1 MRGQQRQHDHDD
13 NVAATARERIVEI
26 GAILA
31 RGLVR
36 LQARQSSQLTRATGE
51 SSLASLAHQSG
62 HENHGDVE
70 NRR

>member
-1 MRGQQRQHDHDD
+1 MRGQQRHHDHDHD
-13 NVAATARERIVEI
+13 AAAEARERIAEI

-36 LQARQSSQLTRATGE
+36 LKARQSSQLSSGSGE
-51 SSLASLAHQSG
+51 SSLASFGSQSG